1 MIKTKK
7 DLINKI
13 KNLSDNLIKQG
24 IQFRHLSLSIEQRKD
39 EKTLKEW
46 KEEIRPTRDKLTLER
61 GKLKIKWN

>member
-13 KNLSDNLIKQG
+13 KNLSDNILKQG
-24 IQFRHLSLSIEQRKD
+24 IQFRHLALSIESRKD

-46 KEEIRPTRDKLTLER
+46 KEELKPIINKLEDER
-61 GKLKIKWN
+61 GYK